1 MKKEPVYYS
10 PVLAC
15 VACDGL
21 ELEFAAS
28 ELQADRFVVQ
38 AACLENGLAIAFA
51 SAALQNDVEI
61 VTIACRQNGL
71 AIAHASED
79 LKSNKAMALLAC
91 DQNGCAYQHISRK
104 LQSDP
109 DVVLLATAQSR
120 HVWASCADTVDLP
133 QASTHLRKICQG
145 RIISETTSLPY
156 ASLRHVMNAHFPRYL
171 TTRLADREN
180 YIRIVLC
187 AIEFGDPDPSR
198 TDTNEQSMESTKKSK
213 IRRKAQAS
221 SGPSLG
227 ALRRGSLLPMLNI
240 GHRGLVI
247 HIADFLGMPY
257 GRALFAVRRAQ
268 YHISRPR
275 LCEECSVRLI

>member
-1 MKKEPVYYS
+1 MLVNVLRGALVTE
-10 PVLAC
+10 VLAH
-15 VACDGL
+15 DH
-21 ELEFAAS
+21 
-28 ELQADRFVVQ
+28 VVQ
-38 AACLENGLAIAFA
+38 AACLENGLAVAFA
-51 SAALQNDVEI
+51 SVALRNDVEI

-79 LKSNKAMALLAC
+79 LKSNKAIALLAC
-91 DQNGCAYQHISRK
+91 DQNGRAYQHVSRT

-120 HVWASCADTVDLP
+120 HVWTCCADTVDLP
-133 QASTHLRKICQG
+133 QASAHLRKICRG

-171 TTRLADREN
+171 TTLLADREN

-187 AIEFGDPDPSR
+187 AIKVGDPDPAR
-198 TDTNEQSMESTKKSK
+198 TDTIEQSMEPTKKAK
-213 IRRKAQAS
+213 IRRKTRAS

-227 ALRRGSLLPMLNI
+227 VLCRGSLLPMLNV
-240 GHRGLVI
+240 GHQGLVI

-275 LCEECSVRLI
+275 SREDCSVRLVM